1 MESPTTSPS
10 GGGTEHLTEDQ
21 IADIRDAFNLFDKD
35 EDGNITIKELGTV
48 MRYLALRYKM
58 RSVPLVCPFSF
69 FRSLGQNPT
78 EFELQDMIDEVD
90 SDGNGSIDFAEFL
103 CMMKDTDLYTTS
115 S

>member
-21 IADIRDAFNLFDKD
+21 IADIREAFNLFDKD

-58 RSVPLVCPFSF
+58 RSVPLVCQF
-69 FRSLGQNPT
+69 FFLGLWVRIPRSL
-78 EFELQDMIDEVD
+78 
-90 SDGNGSIDFAEFL
+90 
-103 CMMKDTDLYTTS
+103 S
-115 S
+115 SRI

>member
-58 RSVPLVCPFSF
+58 RSVPLVCQFFF
-69 FRSLGQNPT
+69 FRSLGQDPT

-90 SDGNGSIDFAEFL
+90 SDGNGSIDFPEFL
-103 CMMKDTDLYTTS
+103 TMMAGKMKNTDR
-115 S
+115 